1 MLAFVIS
8 ASRMQTKG
16 YGAIRGM
23 SGGARA
29 SLTMLLAALSVA
41 WVPAV
46 YAGRLG
52 THACYE
58 LRVELG
64 FLRAAGAEED
74 MKRGPDWA
82 KVNLT
87 SKELENVRRLVEVE
101 EQLRFRCG
109 SLRGRLI
116 AKKPR
121 IPDIPQRKPASAK
134 APAQKKAPA
143 VQKADAQAPT
153 KKASTS
159 IARRRASLR
168 RKKRRSR
175 AKAALPNDTVTNG
188 LTPYG
193 GFQ

>member
-1 MLAFVIS
+1 M
-8 ASRMQTKG
+8 R
-16 YGAIRGM
+16 
-23 SGGARA
+23 GGAKA
-29 SLTMLLAALSVA
+29 SLAILLAALSVGSA
-41 WVPAV
+41 SAV
-46 YAGRLG
+46 HAAKLG

-64 FLRAAGAEED
+64 FLRATGAEED
-74 MKRGPDWA
+74 MKLGPGWA

-87 SKELENVRRLVEVE
+87 RNELKNVRRLVEVE

-121 IPDIPQRKPASAK
+121 IPDLPKRKPASAT
-134 APAQKKAPA
+134 AHAQKKAPA
-143 VQKADAQAPT
+143 VKKADAQTPA

-159 IARRRASLR
+159 TPRKRASLR

-175 AKAALPNDTVTNG
+175 AKATLPNDTVTNG
-188 LTPYG
+188 LAPYA

>member
-1 MLAFVIS
+1 M
-8 ASRMQTKG
+8 RGGTK
-16 YGAIRGM
+16 
-23 SGGARA
+23 A
-29 SLTMLLAALSVA
+29 SLAILLATLSVVGA
-41 WVPAV
+41 SAV
-46 YAGRLG
+46 HAARLG

-87 SKELENVRRLVEVE
+87 RKELKNVRHLVEVE

-121 IPDIPQRKPASAK
+121 IPDLPKRKPASAK
-134 APAQKKAPA
+134 AQAQKKAPA
-143 VQKADAQAPT
+143 VKKVDAQGPA

-159 IARRRASLR
+159 TPRKRASLR

-175 AKAALPNDTVTNG
+175 AKATLPNDTVTKG
-188 LTPYG
+188 LAPYA